1 MIYKKSPRY
10 NAIGDITMLN
20 IIKYLEEQLIP
31 IGLIFLLLLSIRD
44 LSVIERISN
53 NKRLKILAYIVI
65 AIYYFEILIKIVKIA
80 IN

>member
-1 MIYKKSPRY
+1 
-10 NAIGDITMLN
+10 MLN

-53 NKRLKILAYIVI
+53 NKRLKIFAYIVI

>member
-1 MIYKKSPRY
+1 
-10 NAIGDITMLN
+10 MLN

-44 LSVIERISN
+44 LSFIERISK
-53 NKRLKILAYIVI
+53 NKRLKIIAYIVI
-65 AIYYFEILIKIVKIA
+65 AIYYFEILIRIVKIA

>member
-1 MIYKKSPRY
+1 
-10 NAIGDITMLN
+10 MLN

-44 LSVIERISN
+44 LSVIERISK
-53 NKRLKILAYIVI
+53 NKRLKIIAYIVI
-65 AIYYFEILIKIVKIA
+65 AIYYFEILIRISKIA

>member
-1 MIYKKSPRY
+1 
-10 NAIGDITMLN
+10 MLN

-53 NKRLKILAYIVI
+53 NKRLKIFAYIVI
-65 AIYYFEILIKIVKIA
+65 AIYYFEILIRISKIA

>member
-1 MIYKKSPRY
+1 
-10 NAIGDITMLN
+10 MLN

-44 LSVIERISN
+44 LSFIERISK
-53 NKRLKILAYIVI
+53 NKRLKIIAYIVI
-65 AIYYFEILIKIVKIA
+65 AIYYFEILIRISKIA